1 MPNKANERCPCPVCN
16 ALLST
21 RLSLQRHML
30 RYHPAA
36 WVSQGGRH
44 ITYRP
49 CPVQGCNRLN
59 NNTRVDFLTDH
70 LSSFHGIDVPSK
82 MRTTDYLYLKRK
94 SPQVLKQHI
103 AKEATELNELNT
115 KIRRVECMLHMSN
128 ITIGDRYYKSRHGF
142 DLHTPFDTD
151 DARLPKKPD
160 LIAHLQRI
168 RNTRNEVGFLYTM
181 AGEKDTRDGVLDELE
196 MLMGWP

>member
-1 MPNKANERCPCPVCN
+1 MANNAGERCPCAVCD
-16 ALLST
+16 AVLSN
-21 RLSLQRHML
+21 RLCLQRHMR
-30 RYHPAA
+30 RYHPAD
-36 WVSQGGRH
+36 WVSQGGRR
-44 ITYRP
+44 ITYHR

-59 NNTRVDFLTDH
+59 NNTRFDRFTDH
-70 LSSFHGIDVPSK
+70 LSSVHGIDVPSR

-94 SPQVLKQHI
+94 KDEVLKQHI
-103 AKEATELNELNT
+103 AEEATELNELNT
-115 KIRRVECMLHMSN
+115 KIRHVECMLHMSHV
-128 ITIGDRYYKSRHGF
+128 TIGGRWYKSRHGF

-160 LIAHLQRI
+160 LISHLQRI
-168 RNTRNEVGFLYTM
+168 RNTRNEVGSLCTM